1 MKDHVEA
8 VLRACELLQAFPE
21 AGEILR
27 VQDLADRTGLHKA
40 TASRLLQTLEMAGFV
55 ERVGRRGY
63 RSHVRLAARRR
74 LRLGYASQTEDSL
87 FAHVVTESIER
98 AAKTQNV
105 ELITFDNRYDP
116 DITKRNAERMIAE
129 RVDVAIE
136 FQTFEVLAQT
146 ISAMYQQARIPMI
159 SVDLPVPGATY
170 FGANNYEAG
179 RLAGTA
185 AGKWAKEMWRDLDEV
200 LLVGLADGGALLGS
214 RMAGARAGL
223 NEAGRW
229 QAAEISLDGKN
240 TFEGAR
246 AAVAAHLRKSR
257 AARIAVLAMNDPN
270 ALGALEAFRAAGR
283 EEHCVVVGQGA
294 TRDAREAL
302 RKAESRLIGT
312 VAYFPERYGEA
323 LIRLALDLLQKKNV
337 PPAVYTPHR
346 LVTSG
351 NVDRIYAEDRRRGAA
366 GSAAGSRARGRFP

>member
-87 FAHVVTESIER
+87 FAHVVTESVEK

-185 AGKWAKEMWRDLDEV
+185 AGKWAKEKWRDLDEV

-270 ALGALEAFRAAGR
+270 ALGALEAFRATGR

-366 GSAAGSRARGRFP
+366 GSVAGSRIRGRFP